1 MKFFSEAGAA
11 AERIKEV
18 IKRVPRIDSESE
30 EGEILERVYGEVEF
44 DRVEFAYPSRPES
57 AVLNGLSVRIPAGK
71 RVALV
76 GESGSGKSTVIAL
89 LQRFYD
95 PVGGEVRLDGVGIQ
109 KLQVKWMRSQMGL
122 VSQEPALFATTIK
135 ENILFGREDATED
148 QVVEAAKAAH
158 AHDFISLLPH
168 GYQTQVIPI
177 LFLSYLY
184 SPNAPTYLINSFI
197 IHPTLFALH
206 VINAK
211 VPPPSNLLPIPTLY
225 YSCIIFYIFLLP
237 LASLSL

>member
-1 MKFFSEAGAA
+1 VKYFSEAGAA

-57 AVLNGLSVRIPAGK
+57 AVLKGLSVRIPAGK

-95 PVGGEVRLDGVGIQ
+95 PLGGEVRLDGVGIQ
-109 KLQVKWMRSQMGL
+109 KLQVKWLRSQLGL
-122 VSQEPALFATTIK
+122 VSQEPALFATSIK

-168 GYQTQVIPI
+168 GYQTQVLTL

-184 SPNAPTYLINSFI
+184 CHSAISSSPNSRTYLINPFI
-197 IHPTLFALH
+197 IHRTL
-206 VINAK
+206 
-211 VPPPSNLLPIPTLY
+211 
-225 YSCIIFYIFLLP
+225 
-237 LASLSL
+237 